1 MPDKA
6 LKQQLTELHA
16 ELASAD
22 DLDPALRRQLRD
34 VADDI
39 ERLLAEETSSKE
51 VSTIDQVQARIE
63 EATVE
68 FEAEYPRFA
77 RILEHLADTLAKLG
91 I

>member
-16 ELASAD
+16 ELASANN
-22 DLDPALRRQLRD
+22 LDPALRRQLRD

-39 ERLLAEETSSKE
+39 ERLLAAETASEETST
-51 VSTIDQVQARIE
+51 VGQLQTRVE

-68 FEAEYPRFA
+68 FEADHPRFA
-77 RILEHLADTLAKLG
+77 RILGDLADTLAKLG